1 MSSGLGLR
9 RSPEMSGKIEKAG
22 EVRRPAGS
30 GPRPLPFAGSPA
42 SPGCAGLWVRREQK

>member
-22 EVRRPAGS
+22 EAGGRAGGAPPGLVR
-30 GPRPLPFAGSPA
+30 
-42 SPGCAGLWVRREQK
+42 